1 MDSQI
6 HPTLEERLQRL
17 ERSYKRVLFLLG
29 VLMGILLS
37 LGIWAFSSPPQRGT
51 VDVRLVEVSPS
62 YLSRPLDVHIKS
74 VSSTALNP
82 ASPIDVRITGQ
93 PIRVQTR

>member
-1 MDSQI
+1 MSSAEQ
-6 HPTLEERLQRL
+6 PTLEERLLRI
-17 ERSYKRVLFLLG
+17 ERAYKRVLFLLG
-29 VLMGILLS
+29 LMTGVLLC

-51 VDVRLVEVSPS
+51 LDVRLVDIS
-62 YLSRPLDVHIKS
+62 YLTRPLNVHIKS
-74 VSSTALNP
+74 TSPTAFNS